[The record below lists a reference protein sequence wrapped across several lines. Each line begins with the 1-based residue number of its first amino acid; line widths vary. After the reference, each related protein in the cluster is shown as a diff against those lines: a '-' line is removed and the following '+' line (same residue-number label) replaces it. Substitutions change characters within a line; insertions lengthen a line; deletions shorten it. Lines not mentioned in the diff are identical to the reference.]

1 MKLNNINF
9 IKFINLNFVF
19 EKNPSIA
26 VAVSGGPDSMA
37 LLFLLNKWIKLEKGE
52 ITALI
57 IDHRLRLNSSN
68 EAQKISKY
76 LNKNKINTKIL
87 TVYKRNVKK
96 RSMNEARINRYNL
109 LTNYCKKENILHLFV
124 GHHKDDNLET
134 FFNRKIS
141 GSDFEGLQS
150 MKFLTLKNNIKIIR
164 PLLNYSKNNILN
176 YLLINKIIFVE
187 DSYNTNYNYTRPV
200 IRKFL
205 QDTKPQILFEILNEF
220 NIIKNNL
227 DLYNQMISEILLNNI
242 TYLDKLKIEFNCK
255 NFVKFDKL
263 IAEKLVKKIYN
274 FFYFYDVIIRSKKVQ
289 ILIKETKNKKFQSF
303 NLKGLLVKKVNN
315 SLIFSKKTI

>member
-150 MKFLTLKNNIKIIR
+150 MKFLTLKKVRHFQIKV
-164 PLLNYSKNNILN
+164 LLAVSVQP
-176 YLLINKIIFVE
+176 KI
-187 DSYNTNYNYTRPV
+187 
-200 IRKFL
+200 
-205 QDTKPQILFEILNEF
+205 
-220 NIIKNNL
+220 
-227 DLYNQMISEILLNNI
+227 
-242 TYLDKLKIEFNCK
+242 
-255 NFVKFDKL
+255 
-263 IAEKLVKKIYN
+263 
-274 FFYFYDVIIRSKKVQ
+274 
-289 ILIKETKNKKFQSF
+289 
-303 NLKGLLVKKVNN
+303 
-315 SLIFSKKTI
+315 